1 MEASL
6 FRFRRKPCCPG
17 SEACNADR
25 FLAEQ
30 RIRNQTKPVVSME
43 YKNAAGG
50 RALVHTFVNT
60 ETKEAGG
67 RNCMIAFQDI
77 YTV

>member
-1 MEASL
+1 M
-6 FRFRRKPCCPG
+6 
-17 SEACNADR
+17 
-25 FLAEQ
+25 
-30 RIRNQTKPVVSME
+30 PVGLHRLPE
-43 YKNAAGG
+43 GLPAAGAAGG

>member
-1 MEASL
+1 
-6 FRFRRKPCCPG
+6 
-17 SEACNADR
+17 
-25 FLAEQ
+25 
-30 RIRNQTKPVVSME
+30 ME

-50 RALVHTFVNT
+50 RALVNTFVNT